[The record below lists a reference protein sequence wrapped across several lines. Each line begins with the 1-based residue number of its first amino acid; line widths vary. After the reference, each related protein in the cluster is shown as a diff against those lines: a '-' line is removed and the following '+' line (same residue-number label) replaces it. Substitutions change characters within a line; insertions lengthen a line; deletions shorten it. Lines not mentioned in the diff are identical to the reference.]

1 MVTLAQVTHAQA
13 DIRHPQILH
22 LAVQLPFLLLFPT
35 DSTDSTACHLS
46 FTSTASW
53 LGFLDLV
60 HSEAV
65 HAFKS
70 GFTCSVVF
78 RPDLFPNWARST
90 AVQTAVPAELKA
102 PDYTGALKAK
112 HWQTGFL
119 FITL

>member
-13 DIRHPQILH
+13 DIRHPQTLH
-22 LAVQLPFLLLFPT
+22 LAVQLPFLLLFPI
-35 DSTDSTACHLS
+35 DSTACHLS

-78 RPDLFPNWARST
+78 RLDLFPN
-90 AVQTAVPAELKA
+90 
-102 PDYTGALKAK
+102 
-112 HWQTGFL
+112 
-119 FITL
+119 